1 MANRNVELAVRMS
14 VDASNVA
21 AEFEGVGDAAKRMG
35 DDIDSATAGADTSVR
50 RLDGVADAADNTA
63 SSTSQAAGGLGD
75 LGGALSL
82 LPGPLGAVGG
92 ALEATAPAV
101 MGVTGAADLLNL
113 ATKSNIITQGRL
125 KVALVASKV
134 ATVAQTVATRV
145 LNTVMRANPIGIV
158 ITAALLLVGV
168 FVTLYRKSE
177 TFRAIVDTLKD
188 KVSDA
193 FGAML
198 KPIGFV
204 IDKIQKVVGWIGD
217 AIDATKRA
225 LGLGKEYG
233 STMGRIL
240 GTVADDLAAI
250 GDQIR
255 NNAAAGGRGGASDG
269 GVGAPRM
276 ITPRASTTTTTIDAR
291 LEVTFEGNSRDN
303 DDDLVRRLEDL
314 QRRQLTRWGLL
325 VPGSKVVTT

>member
-1 MANRNVELAVRMS
+1 MASRNVELAVRMS
-14 VDASNVA
+14 VDTANVA
-21 AEFEGVGDAAKRMG
+21 AELGSVGDAAKRMG
-35 DDIDSATAGADTSVR
+35 DDIAAGTATADTSVR

-63 SSTSQAAGGLGD
+63 SSTAQAAGGLGD

-82 LPGPLGAVGG
+82 LPGPLGAVGAG
-92 ALEATAPAV
+92 LEATAPAV

-113 ATKSNIITQGRL
+113 ATKSNIITQGRM
-125 KVALVASKV
+125 KVALVATKV

-145 LNTVMRANPIGIV
+145 LNAVMRANPIGIM

-177 TFRAIVDTLKD
+177 TFRNIVGVLKD
-188 KVSDA
+188 KVGDA

-198 KPIGFV
+198 KPIQWV
-204 IDKIQKVVGWIGD
+204 IDKVQKVVGWIGD

-240 GTVADDLAAI
+240 GAVMDDLAAI
-250 GDQIR
+250 GDEIR
-255 NNAAAGGRGGASDG
+255 NNYNAQGRGGASGG
-269 GVGAPRM
+269 GVGAPRLV
-276 ITPRASTTTTTIDAR
+276 TPRAVTSTTIDAR
-291 LEVTFEGNSRDN
+291 SYVQVDGSRLFDTQTLI
-303 DDDLVRRLEDL
+303 DTLTEL
-314 QRRQLTRWGLL
+314 QRRNAVRVGAL
-325 VPGSKVVTT
+325 VPGAKVVTS